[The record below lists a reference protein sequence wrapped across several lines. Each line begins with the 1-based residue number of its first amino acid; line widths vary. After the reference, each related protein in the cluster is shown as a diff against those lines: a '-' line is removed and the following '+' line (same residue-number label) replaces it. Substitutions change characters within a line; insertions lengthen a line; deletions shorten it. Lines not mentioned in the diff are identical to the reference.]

1 MKIKIIVTIEY
12 EPKFE
17 YYERGSTPEEMLIV
31 DLENAKEDIC
41 AFLEIFPYK
50 ITGEIIK

>member
-1 MKIKIIVTIEY
+1 MKIKIIATIEY
-12 EPKFE
+12 EPKPE
-17 YYERGSTPEEMLIV
+17 YYESGSTPEKMLAV

-41 AFLEIFPYK
+41 AFLEIFPHK